1 MIPIAPADEM
11 ALGFQPLSCHA
22 RPMTRYGLTPCLMP
36 AEYNIDFVTS
46 RSRAGALG
54 SVDGPVGG
62 SGARSLEAAIGAS
75 AGGGLDSSGW
85 RHPTTM
91 SNAKTLSQHTDIR
104 AIRIQRGNVCGSPNA
119 QSGRLTCQS
128 QRSQGDV
135 HSRVTPV

>member
-11 ALGFQPLSCHA
+11 AFGFQPLSCHA

-85 RHPTTM
+85 RQPTRV
-91 SNAKTLSQHTDIR
+91 SRAKAESRHREIR
-104 AIRIQRGNVCGSPNA
+104 AIRIQRGNACGRPNGA
-119 QSGRLTCQS
+119 IGPS
-128 QRSQGDV
+128 
-135 HSRVTPV
+135 HSRQFVKE